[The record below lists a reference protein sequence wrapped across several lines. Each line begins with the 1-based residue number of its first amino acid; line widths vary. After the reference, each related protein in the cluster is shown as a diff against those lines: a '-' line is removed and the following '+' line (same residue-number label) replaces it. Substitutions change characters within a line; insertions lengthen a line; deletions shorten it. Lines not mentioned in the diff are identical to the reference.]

1 MAVFSSVFVSFWY
14 SARVK
19 SLASFLE
26 PFIFFTR
33 AVYTLSHY
41 QSRFVKK
48 IAYTYY
54 LEKQRYYAIESDT
67 DSLFNTNTV
76 K

>member
-1 MAVFSSVFVSFWY
+1 MAMSSSLFVSFWY
-14 SARVK
+14 SVSVK

-26 PFIFFTR
+26 PFLFFTR

-41 QSRFVKK
+41 QARFVNK
-48 IAYTYY
+48 IVYTYY
-54 LEKQRYYAIESDT
+54 LEKRYYAIESDT
-67 DSLFNTNTV
+67 DSLFNINTV

>member
-1 MAVFSSVFVSFWY
+1 MAMSSSLFVSFWY
-14 SARVK
+14 SVRVK

-33 AVYTLSHY
+33 AVYTSSHY

-48 IAYTYY
+48 IVYRYY
-54 LEKQRYYAIESDT
+54 LEKRYYAIESDT
-67 DSLFNTNTV
+67 DSLFNINTV